1 MKVPIRRNTISIEKK
16 ENEMNGLKKDQYKDE
31 VWERIKMMEDQR
43 KFYSKLLYPMKEFGY
58 IVYYR
63 YILKKRWI
71 KKNKS

>member
-1 MKVPIRRNTISIEKK
+1 
-16 ENEMNGLKKDQYKDE
+16 
-31 VWERIKMMEDQR
+31 MMEDQR